1 MTLVIDASVAVKF
14 LVREHDTDYARTL
27 ITSPQVLIA
36 PDWLLIEAASTF
48 WKKVKRSELLAVHA
62 ERHMDDL
69 PLFFGK
75 LFSSA
80 ELAAEALKL
89 ALRLKHSVYDC
100 LYLALA
106 IRENTRLVTA
116 DEPFYHRVVE
126 HKMGDDVVLLRDFQ
140 P

>member
-1 MTLVIDASVAVKF
+1 MTLVVDASVAVKF
-14 LVREHDTDYARTL
+14 LVREHDIDHARTL

-116 DEPFYHRVVE
+116 DEPFYYRVVE

>member
-14 LVREHDTDYARTL
+14 LVREHDTEQARKL
-27 ITSPQVLIA
+27 ITSPELLIA

-62 ERHMDDL
+62 ERHIEDL

-75 LFSSA
+75 LFPSA
-80 ELAAEALKL
+80 DLAKESLRL

-106 IRENTRLVTA
+106 IQENTRLVTA
-116 DEPFYHRVVE
+116 DEPFHCRAVE
-126 HKMGDDVVLLRDFQ
+126 NGMDGHVILLRDFQ